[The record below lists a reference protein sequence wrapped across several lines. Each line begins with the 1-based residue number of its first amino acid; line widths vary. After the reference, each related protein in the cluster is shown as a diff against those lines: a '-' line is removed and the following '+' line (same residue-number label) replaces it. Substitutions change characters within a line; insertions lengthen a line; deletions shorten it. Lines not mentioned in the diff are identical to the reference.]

1 MPKDRAEVM
10 ETGDGITRRE
20 FRSKHSAGNQAV
32 AGIRGGSYVAK
43 LLLT

>member
-20 FRSKHSAGNQAV
+20 FRSKHSAGSQAV
-32 AGIRGGSYVAK
+32 AGIRSRSCVAK